1 MKIKNLHH
9 IEAYLYRK
17 KNLYNPSQIMNK
29 KINIKLQAYENSYN
43 FINLF
48 PIPILHYFQKA
59 REEKNMN
66 KHPYFYN
73 FSS

>member
-1 MKIKNLHH
+1 
-9 IEAYLYRK
+9 
-17 KNLYNPSQIMNK
+17 MNK

-66 KHPYFYN
+66 KHLYFYN